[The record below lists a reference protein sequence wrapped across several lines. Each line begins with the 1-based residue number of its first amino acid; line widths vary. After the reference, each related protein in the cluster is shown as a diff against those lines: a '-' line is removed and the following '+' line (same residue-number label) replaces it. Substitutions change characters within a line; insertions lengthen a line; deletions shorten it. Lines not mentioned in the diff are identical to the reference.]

1 MPYRWPVL
9 PPSIAPR
16 SEVRSRTRQRRSIA
30 NDRAAI
36 DATVAL
42 LDTGGWEACSV
53 LSIAQACGLSRTPI
67 LERFGD
73 RTGIAAAAWDERLA
87 PVMRQALVGAL
98 RTVGTPENP
107 TDAAELLASFEPFFD
122 PDANMRAAGEILLVS
137 RYIEPLAQ
145 AVASTVGA
153 ELDRWLAP
161 RPGRLTRDQAAR
173 HAMVAILALG
183 MLIEVRTG
191 HPASATGIAAEIESF
206 ARALDTRVPAVRLPS
221 TRALHPVSPPAFDL
235 DDPALADLL
244 TATLH
249 EVGDRGYEAATLRR
263 IALASGF
270 SKGLVFARYA
280 SKRDLFLDATDRML
294 LLAARANE
302 VFQQQVATSTSAGIA
317 DATITRETMRPEV
330 RRIRTITTEQF
341 RLAWHDDQMQATFKA
356 VQDAMSTDLCDAS
369 PTLTPATAQGRVF
382 VEFARGIGM
391 GVVADLHADAW
402 KLPYDVVLVPLID
415 R

>member
-1 MPYRWPVL
+1 MPYRYPVL

-16 SEVRSRTRQRRSIA
+16 SEGRSRVRQRRSIA

-53 LSIAQACGLSRTPI
+53 LSIAESCGLSRTPI

-73 RTGIAAAAWDERLA
+73 RTGVAAAAWDERLA

-137 RYIEPLAQ
+137 RYVEPLAQ

-153 ELDRWLAP
+153 ELDGWLAP
-161 RPGRLTRDQAAR
+161 RPGRLTREQAAR
-173 HAMVAILALG
+173 RAMVVILAVG

-191 HPASATGIAAEIESF
+191 HPAPGIADEIESF

-221 TRALHPVSPPAFDL
+221 TRALHLVNPPAFDL

-249 EVGDRGYEAATLRR
+249 EVGNRGYEAATLRR

-294 LLAARANE
+294 LLAAQANE
-302 VFQQQVATSTSAGIA
+302 AFQQQVAMSTSAGIA

-330 RRIRTITTEQF
+330 RHIRTITTEQF
-341 RLAWHDDQMQATFKA
+341 RLAWHDDQMQSTFKA
-356 VQDAMSTDLCDAS
+356 VQDAMSKGLLEAS
-369 PTLTPATAQGRVF
+369 PTLTPARAQGRVF

-415 R
+415 G